1 MSMSS
6 SATARA
12 QLNIQPFHY
21 CEAPSAI
28 EGAPAGRVS
37 LSEPEIEA
45 RELAARAA
53 GRQEAAAAAQAEFEH
68 KLKHARQAI
77 QQSLTEFA
85 RGRAD
90 YYRRVEAEVV
100 NLALAI
106 ARRILHRE
114 SQVDPLLLASVVRVA
129 LEKIESATKIT
140 LHVHPS
146 RVSDFRTYFAQSMQT
161 ENAPEVS
168 EDPALD
174 VNSCR
179 LETAMG
185 SSDLGLEAQLKEIEK
200 GLLDLM
206 GTRPTEAR

>member
-1 MSMSS
+1 MSTSS
-6 SATARA
+6 SAAARA
-12 QLNIQPFHY
+12 QKNYQPFRY
-21 CEAPSAI
+21 CEASSAI
-28 EGAPAGRVS
+28 EGAQAGRVL

-68 KLKHARQAI
+68 QLQQAREAI
-77 QQSLTEFA
+77 RQSLSEFA
-85 RGRAD
+85 RERAD
-90 YYRRVEAEVV
+90 YHRRVEAEVV
-100 NLALAI
+100 HLALAI

-129 LEKIESATKIT
+129 LDKIESATRIT
-140 LHVHPS
+140 LHLHPS
-146 RVSDFRTYFAQSMQT
+146 RVSDFRSYFAQSMQT
-161 ENAPEVS
+161 EDAPEVS
-168 EDPALD
+168 EDAALD

-185 SSDLGLEAQLKEIEK
+185 STDLGLEAQLKEIEK

-206 GTRPTEAR
+206 GARPAEAR